1 MLLLLLVVVITL
13 FKMLTLTGTNSVPLG
28 RWTHYALC
36 RSGNTWK
43 IFINGNELYSATH
56 SGTIAD
62 SIQPFGIGDY
72 SQSPGTYEFQ
82 GFISNF
88 RVVKGTALY
97 TSNFTA
103 PTEPLTNVTNTKLL
117 CCNSSTSA
125 TASTVTPGTI
135 TANGNASATRNE
147 LTGSIVL
154 AIPGIAGGQGSG
166 YGDYSAD
173 IKGSG
178 SNKSITA
185 NGSAWCY
192 CDSILL
198 WKCNEFP

>member
-1 MLLLLLVVVITL
+1 M
-13 FKMLTLTGTNSVPLG
+13 
-28 RWTHYALC
+28 
-36 RSGNTWK
+36 
-43 IFINGNELYSATH
+43 YSATH

-62 SIQPFGIGDY
+62 STQPFGIGDY
-72 SQSPGTYEFQ
+72 SQTPGTYEFQ

-88 RVVKGTALY
+88 RVIKGTALY

-147 LTGSIVL
+147 LTGSISL
-154 AIPGIAGGQGSG
+154 AVPGISTATGANLVTNGTFDTNTTGWTSQDATLSVDNGR
-166 YGDYSAD
+166 
-173 IKGSG
+173 IKVLTT
-178 SNKSITA
+178 NT
-185 NGSAWCY
+185 NYGSALQTVTGLTVGQRY
-192 CDSILL
+192 TSR
-198 WKCNEFP
+198 